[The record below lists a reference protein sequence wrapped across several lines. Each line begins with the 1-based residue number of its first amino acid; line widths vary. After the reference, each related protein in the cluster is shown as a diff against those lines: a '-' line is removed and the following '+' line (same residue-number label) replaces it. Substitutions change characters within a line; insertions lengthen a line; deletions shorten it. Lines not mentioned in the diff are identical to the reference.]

1 MMISTREAIIKAII
15 NIEVAH
21 SIKNFK
27 LIVHQVNLN
36 QFFFELK
43 QLIYVFLILI

>member
-1 MMISTREAIIKAII
+1 MMISTREAIMKAII

-27 LIVHQVNLN
+27 LVVHQVNLN
-36 QFFFELK
+36 QFFLN
-43 QLIYVFLILI
+43 